1 MIDKKSRD
9 ELKEFER
16 NLASLEQVLVIWIDR
31 AGYRAKVSIREIAL
45 KIFNDLAR
53 K

>member
-1 MIDKKSRD
+1 MIDKKRRK
-9 ELKEFER
+9 ELNKLER

-31 AGYRAKVSIREIAL
+31 AGYRAKVPIREIAL